1 MTLFVKEFQRRGI
14 TLTERSCTLCT
25 ASFSIY
31 GQNDHSKAVTGML
44 WYWCRNAQ
52 TLMQNGSVNSCTGTR
67 NIEVGTRNIKL
78 KSLDKG

>member
-1 MTLFVKEFQRRGI
+1 
-14 TLTERSCTLCT
+14 
-25 ASFSIY
+25 
-31 GQNDHSKAVTGML
+31 ML
-44 WYWCRNAQ
+44 WYWCRNVQ